1 MIFQNTLDETTKIGN
16 NRMTNPWD
24 VDSLQAF
31 LTLKCPECDF
41 CTDTETLFQAHAVA
55 NHPLCLGNL
64 LKRIDNFSGAAFK
77 VLSFLEACF
86 YLIPSSSLSMKI
98 QIMGRKITE
107 NLGFKSPLRKV
118 NIFLFF
124 FIFIFKFFTQ
134 NWVSLNLTTF
144 CHLF

>member
-1 MIFQNTLDETTKIGN
+1 MIFQKTLDETTKIGN

-77 VLSFLEACF
+77 VLSLLEACF
-86 YLIPSSSLSMKI
+86 DLISGSSLSMKI
-98 QIMGRKITE
+98 KIMGGKIT
-107 NLGFKSPLRKV
+107 
-118 NIFLFF
+118 
-124 FIFIFKFFTQ
+124 
-134 NWVSLNLTTF
+134 
-144 CHLF
+144 

>member
-1 MIFQNTLDETTKIGN
+1 MIFQKTLDEKTKIGN

-64 LKRIDNFSGAAFK
+64 LKRIDSFSGAAPIGDNNF
-77 VLSFLEACF
+77 
-86 YLIPSSSLSMKI
+86 SLQGI
-98 QIMGRKITE
+98 LDE
-107 NLGFKSPLRKV
+107 NRLP
-118 NIFLFF
+118 
-124 FIFIFKFFTQ
+124 
-134 NWVSLNLTTF
+134 
-144 CHLF
+144 HLV

>member
-64 LKRIDNFSGAAFK
+64 LKRIDKFLGAALKGDNNFSLQGI
-77 VLSFLEACF
+77 S
-86 YLIPSSSLSMKI
+86 
-98 QIMGRKITE
+98 
-107 NLGFKSPLRKV
+107 
-118 NIFLFF
+118 
-124 FIFIFKFFTQ
+124 
-134 NWVSLNLTTF
+134 
-144 CHLF
+144 

>member
-41 CTDTETLFQAHAVA
+41 CTDTETSFQVHAVA

-77 VLSFLEACF
+77 VLFLLEACF
-86 YLIPSSSLSMKI
+86 YLISGSSLSMKI
-98 QIMGRKITE
+98 QIMGGKITE
-107 NLGFKSPLRKV
+107 NLVFKSEGET
-118 NIFLFF
+118 FF
-124 FIFIFKFFTQ
+124 FSSSSHFQILHTR
-134 NWVSLNLTTF
+134 V
-144 CHLF
+144 

>member
-1 MIFQNTLDETTKIGN
+1 MIFQKTLDETTKIGN

-77 VLSFLEACF
+77 VLSLLEACF
-86 YLIPSSSLSMKI
+86 DLISGSSLSMKI
-98 QIMGRKITE
+98 KIMEGKLLKIWCSNPRSGRSIFFSSHFQILHT
-107 NLGFKSPLRKV
+107 KV
-118 NIFLFF
+118 NVFYFL
-124 FIFIFKFFTQ
+124 IG
-134 NWVSLNLTTF
+134 
-144 CHLF
+144 